1 MLSDSRYIIMINE
14 KTATF
19 KFNIDS
25 IQVILSNF
33 FIEKHD
39 FETILKNRL
48 KTLGILIK
56 NFICRKQTF

>member
-1 MLSDSRYIIMINE
+1 MINE